1 MFWFSYSKVTSY
13 LAVLLLASFLTP
25 VTATAGDSDNS
36 ADVKVGKKLYSQT
49 CVACHSGNGKGAL
62 PGVSD
67 LTSTDGPLAKSDA
80 ELVKS
85 IIEGRATPG
94 AALSMPAKGGN
105 PSLTDND
112 VRALIAYLR
121 AEFEGG

>member
-1 MFWFSYSKVTSY
+1 MFWFSYSKATSY

-25 VTATAGDSDNS
+25 VTATAGDSDHS
-36 ADVKVGKKLYSQT
+36 TDVKVGKKLYSQT
-49 CVACHSGNGKGAL
+49 CVVCHGGNGKGVL

-67 LTSTDGPLAKSDA
+67 FTAKVGPLAKTDA

-85 IIEGRATPG
+85 VTEGLATPG

-105 PSLTDND
+105 PLMTDVEID
-112 VRALIAYLR
+112 ALIAYLR
-121 AEFEGG
+121 AEFGGT